1 MVVGGAAGLASGQAS
16 RLVNVTYDELSR
28 SKFGQGFDLGRLFR
42 EASDA
47 GVLKG
52 ESMLIDTASGTVSA
66 GFGYGLVRLAV
77 GTRLIQDPKVMAYLE
92 QLSEMRQIV
101 YDVKSKQWAFE
112 LAGTRITMDQAAFQT
127 LINRVG
133 RKMASELI
141 DFLATLTGLETTEFL
156 EKLKQDLEGQANA
169 AP

>member
-1 MVVGGAAGLASGQAS
+1 
-16 RLVNVTYDELSR
+16 
-28 SKFGQGFDLGRLFR
+28 
-42 EASDA
+42 
-47 GVLKG
+47 
-52 ESMLIDTASGTVSA
+52 MLIDTASGTVSA